1 MSAGRTI
8 SIGGAS
14 TSRRDTWT
22 FGLSI
27 AVHVV
32 VLGWGA
38 LTFAARPLT
47 SEPTPMPIDIISV
60 SEFTELTAGSRNAQ
74 KAQPAKPVAE
84 QIGERKPPD
93 DPAAKVAKTE
103 VRAATDKAAELPEP
117 KPPTPEKKQ
126 SEPTPEK
133 KQSEPQRDLIA
144 EAIKK
149 DAAKPEPKKSEQKSE
164 QKKAEPKPEKKVEA
178 KAEPKTEPKTPPK
191 KDQPKFDPRNVAA
204 LLDKRTPQRLAATGD
219 AVSSN
224 VGIGA
229 PDASSNQLSL
239 SEIDAFRRHLG
250 KCWNPPAGA
259 PTNKRVVVPITIRLK
274 MDRTLAAQPEV
285 EMRATDAY
293 SLAMIESARR
303 AIIACQPYMMFSLPK
318 YETWKELSIDF
329 DPEMFGG

>member
-8 SIGGAS
+8 PIGGAS

-22 FGLSI
+22 FGASI
-27 AVHVV
+27 AVHVI

-38 LTFAARPLT
+38 LTFAARPLQSDT
-47 SEPTPMPIDIISV
+47 APMPIDIISV
-60 SEFTELTAGSRNAQ
+60 SEFTELTAGSRSAP

-84 QIGERKPPD
+84 QLGAPKPPD

-103 VRAATDKAAELPEP
+103 VHASIDKTTPPPEP
-117 KPPTPEKKQ
+117 TPPTPQNKQ
-126 SEPTPEK
+126 
-133 KQSEPQRDLIA
+133 QSEPQRDLIA

-149 DAAKPEPKKSEQKSE
+149 DLAKPEPKKAEQKSE
-164 QKKAEPKPEKKVEA
+164 PKKAEAKPEKKAEPKA
-178 KAEPKTEPKTPPK
+178 EPKTPPK

-219 AVSSN
+219 VVNSN

-239 SEIDAFRRHLG
+239 SEIDAFRRHLRN
-250 KCWNPPAGA
+250 CWNPPAGA
-259 PTNKRVVVPITIRLK
+259 PTNKRIVVPITIRLK
-274 MDRTLAAQPEV
+274 MDRTLAAQPQV
-285 EMRATDAY
+285 EMRATDPY

-303 AIIACQPYMMFSLPK
+303 AIIACQPYTMFSLPK
-318 YETWKELSIDF
+318 YEIWKELSIDF
-329 DPEMFGG
+329 DPVEMFGG

>member
-1 MSAGRTI
+1 MSTGRTI

-14 TSRRDTWT
+14 TSRRDAWT
-22 FGLSI
+22 FGVSI
-27 AVHVV
+27 AVHVI

-47 SEPTPMPIDIISV
+47 SDPTPMPIDIISV
-60 SEFTELTAGSRNAQ
+60 SEFTELTAGSRNAP

-84 QIGERKPPD
+84 QLGERKPPD

-103 VRAATDKAAELPEP
+103 VHAATDVPPPLPEP

-126 SEPTPEK
+126 P
-133 KQSEPQRDLIA
+133 EPQRDLIA

-149 DAAKPEPKKSEQKSE
+149 DAAKPEPKKAEQKPE
-164 QKKAEPKPEKKVEA
+164 PKKAEPKPEKKVEA
-178 KAEPKTEPKTPPK
+178 KTEPKTEPKTSPRK
-191 KDQPKFDPRNVAA
+191 EQPKLDPRQIQA

-219 AVSSN
+219 VVNSN

-239 SEIDAFRRHLG
+239 SEIDAFRRHLRN
-250 KCWNPPAGA
+250 CWNPPAGA

-285 EMRATDAY
+285 EMRASDPY

-303 AIIACQPYMMFSLPK
+303 AIIACQPYTMFSLPK
-318 YETWKELSIDF
+318 YQIWKELSIDF
-329 DPEMFGG
+329 DPVEMFGG

>member
-1 MSAGRTI
+1 MSTGRTI

-47 SEPTPMPIDIISV
+47 SDPTPMPIDIISV
-60 SEFTELTAGSRNAQ
+60 SEFTELTAGSRNAP

-93 DPAAKVAKTE
+93 DPAAKLAKTE
-103 VRAATDKAAELPEP
+103 VHAATDKAAELPEP

-126 SEPTPEK
+126 SEP
-133 KQSEPQRDLIA
+133 QRDLIA

-149 DAAKPEPKKSEQKSE
+149 DAVKPEPKKAEQKSE

-178 KAEPKTEPKTPPK
+178 KAEPKTPPK
-191 KDQPKFDPRNVAA
+191 KEQPKFDPRKVEA

-219 AVSSN
+219 LVNSN

-229 PDASSNQLSL
+229 PNANSNQLSL
-239 SEIDAFRRHLG
+239 SEIDAFKNHLR
-250 KCWNPPAGA
+250 KCWIAPPGT
-259 PTNKRVVVPITIRLK
+259 PRSIKVPITIHLK
-274 MDRTLAAQPEV
+274 MDRTLAAPPEV
-285 EMRATDAY
+285 EMRATDPY
-293 SLAMIESARR
+293 SRALIESAVR
-303 AIIACQPYMMFSLPK
+303 AIIQCQPYTMFSLPK
-318 YETWKELSIDF
+318 YDTWKDLPIDF
-329 DPEMFGG
+329 DPFDMFGG